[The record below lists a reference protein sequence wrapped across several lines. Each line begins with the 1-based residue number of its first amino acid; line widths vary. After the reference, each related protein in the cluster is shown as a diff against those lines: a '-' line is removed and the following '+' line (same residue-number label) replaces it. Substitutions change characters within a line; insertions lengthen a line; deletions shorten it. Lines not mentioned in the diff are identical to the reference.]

1 MADEPLEKPKPKNG
15 ESKALN
21 GYQEFHDLISSSSG
35 HKVAIFSHKCPDPDA
50 IGSMMGM
57 KWLLEKRYG
66 IESDLFYD
74 GEVSHPQNGIL
85 VNLLDPGLQRVS
97 EDYVSENYELRILVD
112 TIPSY
117 AGVGDKQVI
126 FDVVIDHH
134 KDMPASD
141 FKGVLIHK
149 KVGSCAGIIY
159 DMINHLC
166 KCDIEDLGLECVWFD
181 DEIDG
186 DMKVA
191 TGLIAGVMTD
201 TNFMMADDCTE
212 YERHAFNDL
221 FEYRNSSYLHQIVF
235 FKRRKFWIDKK
246 AAACSEA
253 EVDGE
258 GYAIVGLGL
267 IPTAER
273 DLIADM
279 ADEMVS
285 WATVETAI
293 AFGVIGGD
301 RIEASVRSSNA
312 SLSVSNFCKK
322 LGGKYGSG
330 GGKHGKGA
338 YQLPLAGFSIDD
350 DEDEADAEE
359 ACVAIKKKETKRIQR
374 IIKK

>member
-1 MADEPLEKPKPKNG
+1 MADEPVEKPKTKNV
-15 ESKALN
+15 EKALN
-21 GYQEFHDLISSSSG
+21 GYQDFHDALSALKEDD
-35 HKVAIFSHKCPDPDA
+35 KVAVFSHSCPDPDA

-57 KWLLEKRYG
+57 KWLLSKRYG
-66 IESDLFYD
+66 LESDLFYD
-74 GEVSHPQNGIL
+74 GEVSHPQNGIM
-85 VNLLDPGLQRVS
+85 VNLLDPSLGRVS
-97 EDYVSENYELRILVD
+97 EDYVSEKYALRILVD

-117 AGVGDKQVI
+117 AGVGEHTVL
-126 FDVVIDHH
+126 FDIVIDHH
-134 KDMPASD
+134 KDMPAHD
-141 FKGVLIHK
+141 FKGLMIHK

-159 DMINHLC
+159 DMIKHLC
-166 KCDIEDLGLECVWFD
+166 KSEANLWFD
-181 DEIDG
+181 DEVDG
-186 DMKVA
+186 DVKVA

-221 FEYRNSSYLHQIVF
+221 FEYRNSGYLHQIVF

-246 AAACSEA
+246 AAACSSA
-253 EVDGE
+253 EIDEE

-279 ADEMVS
+279 AEEMVT

-350 DEDEADAEE
+350 DEDEIDAEE
-359 ACVAIKKKETKRIQR
+359 AWVAIKKKESKRIQR